1 MPLISPPPPTG
12 TTIVASPGTSSS
24 SSSPSVPCP
33 AMISASSNGCTNTAP
48 VSSARSRA
56 RATQASTESPPSRT
70 VPPKPR
76 TAAALETD
84 ASAGMNTSHAIPRAR
99 AA

>member
-1 MPLISPPPPTG
+1 M
-12 TTIVASPGTSSS
+12 
-24 SSSPSVPCP
+24 
-33 AMISASSNGCTNTAP
+33 ASSGDVLEQLQPERALP
-48 VSSARSRA
+48 GDDLGVVERVHEHGAGLLRALAGARDAGVDRLA
-56 RATQASTESPPSRT
+56 AEPH